1 MAKFIVTAPDGKEYE
16 ITAPEGATQEQVM
29 EYAKAQFARQAQ
41 EPTPSTQP
49 TAEQPSTVSQIGRQ
63 LGLTA
68 RAGVKS
74 LASGF
79 GLGTMITDPIQSALG
94 LKPASQGIDELL
106 DKAGFPKPQNELE
119 RNVQTGVEVMSS
131 IGGQARAAQELT
143 KPLVGA
149 FQKPGAVRSIAMS
162 FSDDIG
168 QQMAAGV
175 PAAMTADYIANVAA
189 ESGADPI
196 ETGMYALSTGLLVG
210 LAGGRVQ
217 RGLTG
222 TKQPIFTPEMAKNQ
236 AREAYGRVKAAG
248 VTIKSDPIKN
258 TIDDIQRNL
267 AQAEGGFY
275 PNAIPEHKKV
285 ADLLGELRVAA
296 EAGPMSFEALD
307 KMRSNMVTMAREST
321 DPSTRRLMSQAV
333 EGLDVKMSTL
343 QPSDLQGG
351 GQARLGEA
359 LSAVREAREAWR
371 RGAKATI
378 LEEALDSA
386 LRRGEAPTGR
396 EGEIIRKNFENLY
409 ANKKKMKLFTKEEQD
424 AIKAVVQGGKGL
436 EQVLN
441 FTARFNPQ
449 RSTLMQAGTLGATFM
464 NPAAGVAV
472 GTTGFLSD
480 KALQA
485 LQRNAARNV
494 MSQIAAGKVPQPR
507 SNAAWRALVEA
518 EAQAL
523 RAQAE
528 QQYQESQ
535 VAP

>member
-1 MAKFIVTAPDGKEYE
+1 MAKLIEVNGQVIEFPADMPDAEIERVLQQQAPGPVS
-16 ITAPEGATQEQVM
+16 A
-29 EYAKAQFARQAQ
+29 
-41 EPTPSTQP
+41 EPPSM
-49 TAEQPSTVSQIGRQ
+49 ASQIGRQ

-68 RAGVKS
+68 RAGAKS

-79 GLGTMITDPIQSALG
+79 GVGTMIADPIQSAFG

-106 DKAGFPKPQNELE
+106 DKAGFPRPQGALE
-119 RNVQTGVEVMSS
+119 EGVQTGAEVLTS
-131 IGGQARAAQELT
+131 IGGQGRAAQELT
-143 KPLVGA
+143 KPIVGML
-149 FQKPGAVRSIAMS
+149 QKPGAARSVAMS

-168 QQMAAGV
+168 QQVAAGV
-175 PAAMTADYIANVAA
+175 PAAMTADYIANTAT
-189 ESGADPI
+189 EMGADPI
-196 ETGMYALSTGLLVG
+196 ETGMYALGTGLL
-210 LAGGRVQ
+210 AGVTGARVQ
-217 RGLTG
+217 RGLSTP
-222 TKQPIFTPEMAKNQ
+222 KQPIFTPEMAKNQ

-248 VTIKSDPIKN
+248 VTVKSAPIKN

-275 PNAIPEHKKV
+275 PNAFPEHKKV
-285 ADLLGELRVAA
+285 ADLLGELRVSA

-307 KMRSNMVTMAREST
+307 KMRSNMVTIAREST

-359 LSAVREAREAWR
+359 LSSVREAREAWR

-378 LEEALDSA
+378 LEDALESA

-396 EGEIIRKNFENLY
+396 EGEMIRKSFENLY
-409 ANKKKMKLFTKEEQD
+409 ANKKKMKLFTQEEQE
-424 AIKAVVQGGKGL
+424 AIRQVVKGGKGVERL
-436 EQVLN
+436 LN
-441 FTARFNPQ
+441 YTARLNPM
-449 RSTLMQAGTLGATFM
+449 RGTLSMFGSIGATAY
-464 NPAAGVAV
+464 NPIIGPTVAGA
-472 GTTGFLSD
+472 GFLSD
-480 KALQA
+480 VALQQM
-485 LQRNAARNV
+485 QRNASRNV
-494 MSQIAAGKVPQPR
+494 MSQIAAGKIPQPR
-507 SNAAWRALVEA
+507 SNKAWRALVEA

-523 RAQAE
+523 QAQAE